1 MNNPHLPTQTWERAQ
16 ILDALRG
23 FSLLGIALANFPEFS
38 LWTFLSPQAQA
49 ALPHSGADECVHFLL
64 YMLVD
69 GKFYTIFSLLFGVG
83 FSLIL
88 ARHSRTLFLR
98 RMLILAAIG
107 TAHLMLLWSGDILLL
122 YALCGML
129 LVCFTPLSDKWL
141 LRIAVA
147 LLLLPV
153 GLDAVQELTH
163 TDLSAPCYQAWWDE
177 ATRRGINEENFASWL
192 RDARDY
198 CAVHDFLMQG
208 AYERL
213 WEFVGGH
220 RVPKVLGLFLLGYL
234 IGKHRLYDRLHELPL
249 PRVFR
254 VSFLIGFPT
263 SVLYAWSATHGH
275 ILGSPTLHALLYA
288 VSVVPMALSYV
299 SALCLYSLRRKHRL
313 FAGLCPAGRMALTCY
328 LTQTLVGMALFYGIG
343 LALGTR
349 VPLVAVEAIAAATF
363 LLQVGCS
370 TLWLRSF
377 RFGPL
382 EWIWRMLT
390 YGRYFPLH
398 VTH

>member
-1 MNNPHLPTQTWERAQ
+1 MTNNFHLPTQTWERAQ

-23 FSLLGIALANFPEFS
+23 FALLGIALANFPEFA
-38 LWTFLSPQAQA
+38 LWTFLTPAQQA
-49 ALPHSGADECVHFLL
+49 ALPMSALDARVHYIL

-88 ARHSRTLFLR
+88 ARHSRTLFMR

-107 TAHLMLLWSGDILLL
+107 AAHLLLLWSGDILLL

-129 LVCFTPLSDKWL
+129 LVCFTPISDKWL

-153 GLDAVQELTH
+153 GLDAIQEATH
-163 TDLSAPCYQAWWDE
+163 TDWAAPCYQAWWDE
-177 ATRRGINEENFASWL
+177 ASRRGITEQNFALWL
-192 RDARDY
+192 HDAQDY
-198 CAVHDFLMQG
+198 GAIHAFLMQG
-208 AYERL
+208 AFERV

-234 IGKHRLYDRLHELPL
+234 IGKHKLYNRLNELPL
-249 PRVFR
+249 KRVLR
-254 VSFLIGFPT
+254 LSLLVGAPT

-275 ILGSPTLHALLYA
+275 LFGSQTVHSLLYA
-288 VSVVPMALSYV
+288 VSVVPMALAYISG
-299 SALCLYSLRRKHRL
+299 LCLYSRSNPHL
-313 FAGLCPAGRMALTCY
+313 FDFLCPAGRMALTCY
-328 LTQTLVGMALFYGIG
+328 LTQTLVGIALFYGVG
-343 LALGTR
+343 LALGTQL
-349 VPLVAVEAIAAATF
+349 PLVLVEVIAAATF
-363 LLQVGCS
+363 LVQTLCCR
-370 TLWLRSF
+370 LWLALF

-382 EWIWRMLT
+382 EWLWRMLT
-390 YGRYFPLH
+390 YRRYFPLRNE
-398 VTH
+398 